1 MICYLIYCQ
10 DRINMRDK
18 RKQGQ
23 IKMEGSQK
31 EEFFQHLE
39 IQENDETREEIRV
52 CQNRNI
58 KSTVL
63 QMYKRIES
71 NKKSRQETNSILRVE
86 LQSEENEVRPITSE
100 EMIYLTTFEV
110 DEKKFIIK
118 FLRDQLNI
126 QALKEI

>member
-1 MICYLIYCQ
+1 MICYLIYSQ
-10 DRINMRDK
+10 DRRNMREK
-18 RKQGQ
+18 IKKGE

-39 IQENDETREEIRV
+39 IQENDETKEKIKV
-52 CQNRNI
+52 YQNKNI
-58 KSTVL
+58 KSTIL

-71 NKKSRQETNSILRVE
+71 NKKSRQETKSILRVE
-86 LQSEENEVRPITSE
+86 LQSEENEVRLITSE

-118 FLRDQLNI
+118 FLRDQLN
-126 QALKEI
+126 K